1 MSKVCE
7 NCGAELLD
15 EATSCH
21 ACGKEV
27 ATEHALNLVPQEQSQ
42 VHVEGGQIPQVHVEG
57 GQSPQV
63 HVEGGQSPQV
73 HTEGGQI
80 PQVHAESGQSTPVH
94 AEGGQSSSIVTTM
107 FCDRIE
113 RMSILK
119 FMLYSCCTL
128 GIYSFFWWAKL
139 VNTVHTLVGR
149 RTTASGG
156 TAVFYIMI
164 TCGIYG
170 IYLMCKLT
178 DALNEAMDQ
187 RDIKDSRV
195 STILAILFPIFV
207 LIPAVNRII
216 DFDYSRGVRY
226 LSYR

>member
-27 ATEHALNLVPQEQSQ
+27 AIEHALNLVPQEQS
-42 VHVEGGQIPQVHVEG
+42 
-57 GQSPQV
+57 QV

-80 PQVHAESGQSTPVH
+80 PQIHAESRQSTPVH
-94 AEGGQSSSIVTTM
+94 AEGGENSSIVTTM
-107 FCDRIE
+107 FCDRVE

-156 TAVFYIMI
+156 TAVFYITI

>member
-27 ATEHALNLVPQEQSQ
+27 ATEHALNLVPQEQS
-42 VHVEGGQIPQVHVEG
+42 
-57 GQSPQV
+57 QV

-113 RMSILK
+113 RMHNV
-119 FMLYSCCTL
+119 
-128 GIYSFFWWAKL
+128 IY
-139 VNTVHTLVGR
+139 
-149 RTTASGG
+149 
-156 TAVFYIMI
+156 YIINNM
-164 TCGIYG
+164 Y
-170 IYLMCKLT
+170 
-178 DALNEAMDQ
+178 
-187 RDIKDSRV
+187 
-195 STILAILFPIFV
+195 
-207 LIPAVNRII
+207 
-216 DFDYSRGVRY
+216 
-226 LSYR
+226 

>member
-15 EATSCH
+15 DAKTCH

-27 ATEHALNLVPQEQSQ
+27 ATEPALNLVPQEQSQ
-42 VHVEGGQIPQVHVEG
+42 VHV
-57 GQSPQV
+57 
-63 HVEGGQSPQV
+63 
-73 HTEGGQI
+73 
-80 PQVHAESGQSTPVH
+80 
-94 AEGGQSSSIVTTM
+94 EGGQSSSIVTTM

-119 FMLYSCCTL
+119 LMLYSCCTV

-170 IYLMCKLT
+170 IYLVCKLT

-226 LSYR
+226 MSYR

>member
-15 EATSCH
+15 DATSCH

-27 ATEHALNLVPQEQSQ
+27 ATENALNLVPQEQSQ
-42 VHVEGGQIPQVHVEG
+42 VHAE
-57 GQSPQV
+57 S
-63 HVEGGQSPQV
+63 GQSPQV
-73 HTEGGQI
+73 HTEGEQS
-80 PQVHAESGQSTPVH
+80 PQVHI
-94 AEGGQSSSIVTTM
+94 EGGQSSSIVTTM

-113 RMSILK
+113 HMSILK
-119 FMLYSCCTL
+119 FMLYSCCTA

-187 RDIKDSRV
+187 RGIKDSRV

-216 DFDYSRGVRY
+216 DYDYSKGVRY

>member
-1 MSKVCE
+1 
-7 NCGAELLD
+7 
-15 EATSCH
+15 
-21 ACGKEV
+21 
-27 ATEHALNLVPQEQSQ
+27 
-42 VHVEGGQIPQVHVEG
+42 
-57 GQSPQV
+57 
-63 HVEGGQSPQV
+63 
-73 HTEGGQI
+73 
-80 PQVHAESGQSTPVH
+80 
-94 AEGGQSSSIVTTM
+94 
-107 FCDRIE
+107 
-113 RMSILK
+113 
-119 FMLYSCCTL
+119 MLYSCCTL

-156 TAVFYIMI
+156 TAVFYITI

>member
-15 EATSCH
+15 DAKTCH

-27 ATEHALNLVPQEQSQ
+27 ATEPALDLVPQEQY
-42 VHVEGGQIPQVHVEG
+42 QVHVEG

-63 HVEGGQSPQV
+63 HAEGCQSLQVHTEGGQSPQV
-73 HTEGGQI
+73 HI
-80 PQVHAESGQSTPVH
+80 
-94 AEGGQSSSIVTTM
+94 EGGQSSSIVTTM

>member
-15 EATSCH
+15 DAKTCH

-27 ATEHALNLVPQEQSQ
+27 ATENALNLVPQEQSQ
-42 VHVEGGQIPQVHVEG
+42 VHA
-57 GQSPQV
+57 
-63 HVEGGQSPQV
+63 EGGQSPQV
-73 HTEGGQI
+73 HTEGGQS
-80 PQVHAESGQSTPVH
+80 PQVHIEGGQSPQVNI
-94 AEGGQSSSIVTTM
+94 EGGQSSSIVTTM

-113 RMSILK
+113 HMSILK
-119 FMLYSCCTL
+119 FMLYSCCTA
-128 GIYSFFWWAKL
+128 GIYSYFWWAKL

-156 TAVFYIMI
+156 TAVFYFTI

-170 IYLMCKLT
+170 IYLVCKLT

-187 RDIKDSRV
+187 RGIKDSRV

>member
-42 VHVEGGQIPQVHVEG
+42 VHL
-57 GQSPQV
+57 
-63 HVEGGQSPQV
+63 
-73 HTEGGQI
+73 
-80 PQVHAESGQSTPVH
+80 
-94 AEGGQSSSIVTTM
+94 EGGQSSSIVTTM
-107 FCDRIE
+107 FCDRVE

-156 TAVFYIMI
+156 TAVFYITI

>member
-15 EATSCH
+15 DATSCH

-27 ATEHALNLVPQEQSQ
+27 ATEHAVNLVPQEQSQ
-42 VHVEGGQIPQVHVEG
+42 VHVEGGQSPQIHAEDGQIPQVHA
-57 GQSPQV
+57 
-63 HVEGGQSPQV
+63 EGGQSPQV
-73 HTEGGQI
+73 HTEGGQS
-80 PQVHAESGQSTPVH
+80 PQVHI
-94 AEGGQSSSIVTTM
+94 EGGQSSSIVTTM
-107 FCDRIE
+107 FCDRVE
-113 RMSILK
+113 HMSILK
-119 FMLYSCCTL
+119 SMLYFCCTA
-128 GIYSFFWWAKL
+128 GIYGFFWWAKL

-164 TCGIYG
+164 TGGIYG
-170 IYLMCKLT
+170 IYLVCKLT

-187 RDIKDSRV
+187 RGIKDSRV

>member
-21 ACGKEV
+21 ACGKDV

-42 VHVEGGQIPQVHVEG
+42 VHVEGGQ
-57 GQSPQV
+57 SPQV
-63 HVEGGQSPQV
+63 HAEGGQSPQV
-73 HTEGGQI
+73 HT
-80 PQVHAESGQSTPVH
+80 
-94 AEGGQSSSIVTTM
+94 EGGQSSSIVTTM

>member
-15 EATSCH
+15 EAKTCH

-27 ATEHALNLVPQEQSQ
+27 ATENALNLVPQEQSQ
-42 VHVEGGQIPQVHVEG
+42 VHTEG

-63 HVEGGQSPQV
+63 H
-73 HTEGGQI
+73 I
-80 PQVHAESGQSTPVH
+80 
-94 AEGGQSSSIVTTM
+94 EGGQSSSIVTTM

-119 FMLYSCCTL
+119 FMLYSCCTA
-128 GIYSFFWWAKL
+128 GIYSYFWLAKL

-156 TAVFYIMI
+156 TAVFYFTI

-170 IYLMCKLT
+170 IYLVCKLT